1 MRRGVDHSVTFCR
14 PRESLFVR
22 RCRGG
27 SRIVETPSCQNIVF
41 ELADDSGMR
50 CTTSQCSTILQ
61 LDALPRY
68 SARRVDVH
76 RRRSPATLCQNC
88 VRYPPKPPVNTV
100 IYGDTS
106 TPIDV
111 AEVVDRR
118 VCRKELVCVRTRG
131 GSQFPSVLLHP
142 PPLALRSSRALAR
155 CLAVAA

>member
-1 MRRGVDHSVTFCR
+1 M
-14 PRESLFVR
+14 
-22 RCRGG
+22 
-27 SRIVETPSCQNIVF
+27 
-41 ELADDSGMR
+41 
-50 CTTSQCSTILQ
+50 
-61 LDALPRY
+61 
-68 SARRVDVH
+68 RVDVH
-76 RRRSPATLCQNC
+76 RRKSPATLCQNC
-88 VRYPPKPPVNTV
+88 VRYPPNPPVNTV

-155 CLAVAA
+155 CLAVAALRYRKTLFRSYRSAMVFSFSGLRTATTTTSRE